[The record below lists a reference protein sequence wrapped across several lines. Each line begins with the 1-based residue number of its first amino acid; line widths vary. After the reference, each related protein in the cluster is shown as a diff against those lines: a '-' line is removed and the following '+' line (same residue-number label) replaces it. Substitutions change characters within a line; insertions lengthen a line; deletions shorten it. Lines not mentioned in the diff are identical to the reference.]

1 MLLILSLIYCVAF
14 GNFCSVLHFPCFRDE
29 NDIFL
34 ALWGIVRFHLLILI
48 EAFEHIMQNA
58 VNWFLALS
66 VANEIEL
73 IFYNFVDLFYKK

>member
-1 MLLILSLIYCVAF
+1 
-14 GNFCSVLHFPCFRDE
+14 
-29 NDIFL
+29 
-34 ALWGIVRFHLLILI
+34 
-48 EAFEHIMQNA
+48 MQNA